1 MASPTKICL
10 ALELS
15 ACRLNWGYLWIGIF
29 MEMFEYDFMIR
40 AFIAGIFI
48 AILASS
54 LGMFVVV
61 RRYSM
66 LSDTLAHVS
75 LLGVA
80 LGFLFTVSTTWSA
93 IIVAFAISWLI
104 EYLRKNY
111 DIYSDSI
118 LAIFLTGGLS
128 LAIIIISLSHTF
140 NVGLFNYLFGSIVAV
155 SSEDIYLIAGFGL
168 VSIVLIVNFYQKLI
182 FVALDEDVAFSSGI
196 NTSFLNYLLVSL
208 VAITIGLSIKIVGA
222 LLIGALMIIPVI
234 AAMQF
239 QKSFVKT
246 ALLATL
252 FSVISVISGL
262 TLSFYVSIPSG
273 ATIVV
278 VSLIIFV
285 ASLLLRKS

>member
-1 MASPTKICL
+1 
-10 ALELS
+10 
-15 ACRLNWGYLWIGIF
+15 
-29 MEMFEYDFMIR
+29 MEMFEYDFMIK

-80 LGFLFTVSTTWSA
+80 VGFLFTVSTTWSA
-93 IIVAFAISWLI
+93 IIVSLLISWLI

-128 LAIIIISLSHTF
+128 LAIIIISLSHSF
-140 NVGLFNYLFGSIVAV
+140 NISLFNYLFGSIVAV
-155 SSEDIYLIAGFGL
+155 NSEDIYIIAGFGL
-168 VSIVLIVNFYQKLI
+168 VSIALIVNFYQKLL
-182 FVALDEDVAFSSGI
+182 FVAFDEDVAFSSGV

-252 FSVISVISGL
+252 FSVISVIIGL
-262 TLSFYVSIPSG
+262 TVSFYVAVPSG

-278 VSLIIFV
+278 VSLVIFIV
-285 ASLLLRKS
+285 SLLLRK

>member
-1 MASPTKICL
+1 
-10 ALELS
+10 
-15 ACRLNWGYLWIGIF
+15 
-29 MEMFEYDFMIR
+29 MEMFQYDFMIK
-40 AFIAGIFI
+40 AFTAGIFI
-48 AILASS
+48 AMLASS

-66 LSDTLAHVS
+66 LSDTLAHIS

-80 LGFLFTVSTTWSA
+80 IGFLFAVSTTWSA
-93 IIVAFAISWLI
+93 IIVSLIISWLI

-128 LAIIIISLSHTF
+128 LAIIIISLSHSF
-140 NVGLFNYLFGSIVAV
+140 NVALFNYLFGSIVAV
-155 SSEDIYLIAGFGL
+155 SSEDIYTIAGFGI
-168 VSIVLIVNFYQKLI
+168 VSIAFIANFYQQLL
-182 FVALDEDVAFSSGI
+182 FVAFDEDVAYSSGV

-234 AAMQF
+234 SAMQF

-252 FSVISVISGL
+252 FSIISVISGL
-262 TLSFYVSIPSG
+262 TISFYIAIPSG

-278 VSLIIFV
+278 VSLIIFII
-285 ASLLLRKS
+285 SLLFRK

>member
-1 MASPTKICL
+1 
-10 ALELS
+10 
-15 ACRLNWGYLWIGIF
+15 
-29 MEMFEYDFMIR
+29 MEMFEYAFMIK

-93 IIVAFAISWLI
+93 IVVALVISWLI

-118 LAIFLTGGLS
+118 LAIFLTGGLA
-128 LAIIIISLSHTF
+128 LAIIIISLSHSF
-140 NVGLFNYLFGSIVAV
+140 NVSLFNYLFGSIVAV
-155 SSEDIYLIAGFGL
+155 SSEDIYVIAGFGL
-168 VSIVLIVNFYQKLI
+168 LSILLIANFYQQLL
-182 FVALDEDVAFSSGI
+182 FVAFDEDVAFSSGI

-239 QKSFVKT
+239 QKSFIKT

-252 FSVISVISGL
+252 FSVISVIIGL
-262 TLSFYVSIPSG
+262 VISFYVSIPSG

-278 VSLIIFV
+278 VSLIIFIV
-285 ASLLLRKS
+285 SLLLRK